1 VSFLRVYSLGCQ
13 FRGKLLGLHQDT
25 AFDSADTVSAHTL
38 PKQLFAKDITLIGVI
53 SKENERETV
62 LEFFELFKTP
72 WEFYKKNKTYDVVLL
87 TCDPQCEIK
96 AKLLIIYGGQ
106 EDSFGHQ
113 HKLKPTMTTYASTLH
128 DRDLR
133 FPIYGKVSSFHESAG
148 AIIRTIETN
157 DIVAVLLPINH
168 QKVIRVGFNLFQE
181 VEYLFRHGQPS
192 QYALFPTIDIH
203 IAVLRD
209 WIFRSGI
216 TLIEVLNSPYGFD
229 FTVCLSHDIDFIR
242 IRDHKFDHTMF
253 GFLYRSLFISFIKF
267 LKGKLSFLNLLK
279 NLGSACFLPC
289 VYLGIIKDYF
299 FQFDKYLEVEK
310 DLASTFFILPF
321 KNRPGI
327 DSTGQTHRARA
338 ARYDINDIEPE
349 IKKLILA
356 GREIALHGIDAWR
369 DPVKG
374 REELQRIARITGNN
388 RVGIRSHWL
397 YRYEKSPQHLEEAG
411 FIYDSSV
418 GYNDTIGYHSGT
430 TQVFR
435 PLRAATLFELPLHIM
450 DTALFYAGHMDL
462 AEPQAMDLVEGIIA
476 NAQRFG
482 GVLTINWHDRS
493 MGPERFWGT
502 FYKRMLARLKDMR
515 VWFATASQAV
525 SWFSARRSVSF
536 NNVRFCNNEL
546 KISLS
551 SSANDTAPLLLRVHV
566 PQEQGM
572 QTDNMLIPRARIM
585 DISFSGDLE
594 ISLRL

>member
-1 VSFLRVYSLGCQ
+1 VSILS
-13 FRGKLLGLHQDT
+13 T
-25 AFDSADTVSAHTL
+25 
-38 PKQLFAKDITLIGVI
+38 KDITLIGVI

-72 WEFYKKNKTYDVVLL
+72 WEFYKKNKTYDVVIL

-96 AKLLIIYGGQ
+96 AKLLIIYGSQ
-106 EDSFGHQ
+106 EDSLGHQ
-113 HKLKPTMTTYASTLH
+113 HKLKPIMTTYTSTLH
-128 DRDLR
+128 DRDLL
-133 FPIYGKVSSFHESAG
+133 FPIYGKVSSFHESAR
-148 AIIRTIETN
+148 ALIRTVETN
-157 DIVAVLLPINH
+157 HIVAALLHTND

-181 VEYLFRHGQPS
+181 VQYLFRHGQPS
-192 QYALFPTIDIH
+192 QYALFPTLDIH

-209 WIFRSGI
+209 WIFRAGI
-216 TLIEVLNSPYGFD
+216 PLIEVLSSPSGFD
-229 FTVCLSHDIDFIR
+229 FTVCLSHDIDFLR

-253 GFLYRSLFISFIKF
+253 GFLYRALFISFWKF
-267 LKGKLSFLNLLK
+267 LKGKVYFSRLLR
-279 NLGSACFLPC
+279 NWSAAFFLPC
-289 VYLGIIKDYF
+289 VYLGIVKDYF

-310 DLASTFFILPF
+310 ELASTFFIIPF

-327 DSTGQTHRARA
+327 DNTGQTHRARA

-349 IKKLILA
+349 VKKLILA

-369 DPVKG
+369 DPANG

-397 YRYEKSPQHLEEAG
+397 YQYEKSPQHLEEAG

-435 PLRAATLFELPLHIM
+435 PFKAVTLFELPLHIM

-462 AEPQAMDLVEGIIA
+462 AEPQAMALVEGIIA

-493 MGPERFWGT
+493 MGPERLWDS
-502 FYKRMLARLKDMR
+502 FYKSILARLKDMR

-536 NNVRFCNNEL
+536 RDVRFCNHEL
-546 KISLS
+546 KVSLS
-551 SSANDTAPLLLRVHV
+551 SSADDKPQLLLRVHV
-566 PQEQGM
+566 PQKQGM
-572 QTDNMLIPRARIM
+572 QTDDMLITQGRII

>member
-1 VSFLRVYSLGCQ
+1 
-13 FRGKLLGLHQDT
+13 
-25 AFDSADTVSAHTL
+25 
-38 PKQLFAKDITLIGVI
+38 LIGVI
-53 SKENERETV
+53 SKENERETI

-87 TCDPQCEIK
+87 TYDPQCEIK
-96 AKLLIIYGGQ
+96 SKLLIIYGSH
-106 EDSFGHQ
+106 EDSFGYQ

-128 DRDLR
+128 DRDLL
-133 FPIYGKVSSFHESAG
+133 FPIYGKVLSFHESAR
-148 AIIRTIETN
+148 ALMRTIETN
-157 DIVAVLLPINH
+157 DIVAVLLYTNH

-181 VEYLFRHGQPS
+181 VEYLFRQGQPS
-192 QYALFPTIDIH
+192 QYALFPTLDIH

-209 WIFRSGI
+209 WIFRAGI
-216 TLIEVLNSPYGFD
+216 PWIEVLSSPSGFD
-229 FTVCLSHDIDFIR
+229 FTVCLSHDIDFLR

-253 GFLYRSLFISFIKF
+253 GFLYRALFISFVKF
-267 LKGKLSFLNLLK
+267 LKGKLSFSKLLR
-279 NLGSACFLPC
+279 NWSASFFLPG
-289 VYLGIIKDYF
+289 VYLGFIKDYF
-299 FQFDKYLEVEK
+299 FQFDKYLEAEK
-310 DLASTFFILPF
+310 DLASTFYILPF
-321 KNRPGI
+321 KNKPGI
-327 DSTGQTHRARA
+327 DSAGQTHRARA

-369 DPVKG
+369 DPANG

-397 YRYEKSPQHLEEAG
+397 YQYEKSPQHLEEAG

-435 PLRAATLFELPLHIM
+435 PLRARTLFELPLHIM

-462 AEPQAMDLVEGIIA
+462 AEPQAMALVEGIMA

-493 MGPERFWGT
+493 MGPERLWDT
-502 FYKRMLARLKDMR
+502 FYKSILARLKDMR

-536 NNVRFCNNEL
+536 HNARFCNNEL
-546 KISLS
+546 KVSLS
-551 SSANDTAPLLLRVHV
+551 SSADDKPQLLLRVHV
-566 PQEQGM
+566 PQEQGI
-572 QTDNMLIPRARIM
+572 QTDDMLITQGRII